1 MPQLPLIQRKLLPPT
16 VPTSHVRRQR
26 LIDRLAAGQDPRIK
40 LTLVSA
46 GPGYGK
52 STLVADY
59 VADAGVPGCWLNLEP
74 HDADPSTFLSYV
86 IGGCYR
92 NWPGE
97 ASRALELLHT
107 ATHPAAIMP
116 SLMGLF
122 AEELSERVGDRFILV
137 LDDFHAVQHAE
148 PVVAAVEALIAYLPE
163 AVQLIVVSRNHPP
176 FKLPQLRVR
185 QQLIELG
192 MPQLRFSLDEIASL
206 FRALTGMALSP
217 EEQGTLSD
225 STEGWAASLV
235 MAAYAVQGG
244 SLAQGLGEGRTMF
257 FEYLAQEVFDQQKP
271 AVQEFLLRTALLPT
285 LDVGVCREELGL
297 QGLDEM
303 IAGLLRS
310 NLLLTRASAEATEYY
325 YHPMLQAFLK
335 EKARAAWSDAE
346 IKAIA
351 QSLATRLQE
360 RAPEDALRL
369 FLEGGLWTD
378 AVDSLGAL
386 APGYLAQGRVVA
398 LEHVLSQF
406 PAEILGGN
414 ASLNL
419 YHGEVCRALGRFDEA
434 LRYYETAEHL
444 ANEQADRGAEGH
456 ALAYQAAIW
465 GSRGDDRLRTLA
477 TRALE
482 LLPESDRAGR
492 AFAENALG
500 LSFQMANDMRLALSH
515 FERARELF
523 LAMGDAAGLSKALHN
538 VALATFRQGDIDR
551 ARATYKEAIRQAER
565 AGRRGYPA
573 TYSNL
578 AIVHLAL
585 GEFDEARTIAEEG
598 LMLAQALGARRDE
611 GWTLLT
617 LGEVAS
623 AQAQPMRAIAYF
635 NRTREVAV
643 SLGDRVLE
651 AQALSGEAEV
661 ARLQGQRDRA
671 WELMQMAI
679 ALRGLPVEDR
689 AMVDF
694 QIPLGVLCMERGEH
708 GRAQD
713 LLRLARETLASQG
726 YRYRLAQLHFY
737 EARLSQAMG
746 QVDEA
751 RAIAAEAKELCE
763 ANGYQYLIVTQ
774 GGWEGA
780 AEDLPPTLVSVL
792 PQAPDLRIRALG
804 DLEVAHGGG
813 VITPKQWQG
822 TKTKLLLAC
831 LLQHRQ
837 GVTRE
842 QLAEELY
849 GEEEVS
855 RSAILMLISRLRQ
868 ALEPD
873 LAKNA
878 PSRFV
883 QWRDGRYWFNFDA
896 HYALDTEEFAYHL
909 LQARA
914 DGLSVE
920 DRLTWLG
927 KAVDL
932 YRGRY
937 MNDLGSSGALWLI
950 GVQEHLH
957 QQAMAAYGTLFE
969 YLVGC
974 GRHEEALA
982 RAEQCLSVDRCAE
995 FAHQAKMRA
1004 LLALGNRSGA
1014 LRHYQQ
1020 LLDILDHDLGIA
1032 PDATSRRLFEQIQA
1046 GVS

>member
-1 MPQLPLIQRKLLPPT
+1 MPHLPLINRKLLPPT
-16 VPTSHVRRQR
+16 LPASHVRRER
-26 LIDRLAAGQDPRIK
+26 LVERLRDGQDPRIK

-59 VADAGVPGCWLNLEP
+59 MAESAAPGCWLNLEP
-74 HDADPSTFLSYV
+74 HDADLSTFLSYL

-97 ASRALELLHT
+97 SSRALELLNT
-107 ATHPAAIMP
+107 APNPASILP

-122 AEELSERVGDRFILV
+122 AEELSERVGDRFLLV
-137 LDDFHAVQHAE
+137 LDDFHSVQHAE
-148 PVVAAVEALIAYLPE
+148 PVVAALEALIAYLPE

-176 FKLPQLRVR
+176 VKLPQLRVR
-185 QQLIELG
+185 QQLVELG
-192 MPQLRFSLDEIASL
+192 IPQLRFSLDEIAAL
-206 FRALTGMALSP
+206 FNALTGQALSP

-235 MAAYAVQGG
+235 MAAYAAQGG
-244 SLAQGLGEGRTMF
+244 SLAHGMGEGRTLF
-257 FEYLAQEVFDQQKP
+257 FEYLAQEVFDQQP
-271 AVQEFLLRTALLPT
+271 PEIQDFLLRTSLMPT
-285 LDVGVCREELGL
+285 LDPSLCRDALGMPHSDLMVAGL
-297 QGLDEM
+297 QR
-303 IAGLLRS
+303 A

-325 YHPMLQAFLK
+325 YHPTLQAFLK
-335 EKARAAWSDAE
+335 EKARAQLADADLQ
-346 IKAIA
+346 AIA
-351 QSLATRLQE
+351 LALATRLHE

-369 FLEGGLWTD
+369 LLEAGLWPE
-378 AVDSLGAL
+378 AAEALASL
-386 APGYLAQGRVVA
+386 APGYLAQGRVAA
-398 LEHVLSQF
+398 LEQLLAQF
-406 PAEILGGN
+406 PPEVVAGT
-414 ASLNL
+414 SRLNL

-434 LRYYETAEHL
+434 LRAYETAERQ
-444 ANEQADRGAEGH
+444 AREQADPSAEGH
-456 ALAYQAAIW
+456 ALAFQAAIW
-465 GSRGDDRLRTLA
+465 GSRGDARLRSLA
-477 TRALE
+477 GKALE
-482 LLPESDRAGR
+482 VLPETDLVGR

-500 LSFQMANDMRLALSH
+500 LSFQMANDMQQALSH
-515 FERARELF
+515 FERARELY
-523 LAMGDAAGLSKALHN
+523 LALGDAAGLSKALHN
-538 VALATFRQGDIDR
+538 VALATFRHGDIDR

-585 GEFDEARTIAEEG
+585 GEFDEARGIADEG
-598 LMLAQALGARRDE
+598 LALAQTLGARRDE

-623 AQAQPMRAIAYF
+623 AQAQPLRATGYF

-661 ARLQGQRDRA
+661 ARLQGHRDRA
-671 WELMQMAI
+671 WELMQSAI
-679 ALRGLPVEDR
+679 ALRGLAVEDR
-689 AMVDF
+689 AMVDL
-694 QIPLGVLCMERGEH
+694 QIPLAILSMERGELE
-708 GRAQD
+708 RAQE
-713 LLRLARETLASQG
+713 LFGLARETLASQG
-726 YRYRLAQLHFY
+726 YRYRLAQLGFY
-737 EARLSQAMG
+737 EARLRQAMG
-746 QVDEA
+746 KTSEA
-751 RAIAAEAKELCE
+751 RAIAEEAKVLCE
-763 ANGYQYLIVTQ
+763 ANGYHYLIATQ

-780 AEDLPPTLVSVL
+780 ASPQPPELVAVL

-804 DLEVAHGGG
+804 DLEVSHAGG
-813 VITPKQWQG
+813 VIAQKQWQG
-822 TKTKLLLAC
+822 SKTKLLLAC

-883 QWRDGRYWFNFDA
+883 QWREGRYWFNFDA
-896 HYALDTEEFAYHL
+896 HYTLDTEEFTYHL
-909 LQARA
+909 EQSKREGISA
-914 DGLSVE
+914 DE
-920 DRLTWLG
+920 RLDWLG
-927 KAVDL
+927 KALDG

-937 MNDLGSSGALWLI
+937 MNDLANAGALWLI

-957 QQAMAAYGTLFE
+957 QQAMSAFGTLFE
-969 YLVGC
+969 ELLGA
-974 GRHEEALA
+974 GRLEEALQ
-982 RAEQCLSVDRCAE
+982 RIEQCLAVDRCAE

-1004 LLALGNRSGA
+1004 LLAMGNRSGA

-1020 LLDILDHDLGIA
+1020 LTDILDQDLGIA
-1032 PDATSRRLFEQIQA
+1032 PDAASRRLFEQIQA

>member
-1 MPQLPLIQRKLLPPT
+1 MPHLPLIQRKLLPPT
-16 VPTSHVRRQR
+16 VPASHVRRSR
-26 LIDRLAAGQDPRIK
+26 LIERLKAGQDPRIK

-59 VADAGVPGCWLNLEP
+59 VAETGAPHCWLNLEP
-74 HDADPSTFLSYV
+74 QDADPSTFLSYV
-86 IGGCYR
+86 IGGAYR

-107 ATHPAAIMP
+107 APNPAAILP

-122 AEELSERVGDRFILV
+122 AEELSERVGEQFLLV

-148 PVVAAVEALIAYLPE
+148 PVVAAVDALIAYLPE

-185 QQLIELG
+185 QQLVELG
-192 MPQLRFSLDEIASL
+192 IPQLRFSLDEIAAL

-235 MAAYAVQGG
+235 MAAYAAQGG
-244 SLAQGLGEGRTMF
+244 SLSQGLGEGRTLF
-257 FEYLAQEVFDQQKP
+257 FEYLAQEVFDQQGP
-271 AVQEFLLRTALLPT
+271 EIRDFLLRTALMPT
-285 LDVGVCREELGL
+285 LDVAVCRDALDFRR
-297 QGLDEM
+297 LDEM
-303 IAGLLRS
+303 VAGLLRS
-310 NLLLTRASAEATEYY
+310 NLLLTRASAETTEYY
-325 YHPMLQAFLK
+325 YHPTLQAFLK
-335 EKARAAWSDAE
+335 EKARATWPVE
-346 IKAIA
+346 ERQAIA
-351 QSLATRLQE
+351 LKLAKALQE
-360 RAPEDALRL
+360 RSPEDALRL
-369 FLEGGLWTD
+369 LLDAGLWPE
-378 AVDSLGAL
+378 ASKVVSEL
-386 APGYLAQGRVVA
+386 ASGYLAQGRVAA
-398 LEHVLSQF
+398 LEQLLAQF
-406 PAEILGGN
+406 PADVVS
-414 ASLNL
+414 ASPRLSL
-419 YHGEVCRALGRFDEA
+419 YQGEVCRALGRFDEA
-434 LRYYETAEHL
+434 LRAYEAAERL
-444 ANEQADRGAEGH
+444 AHEQQDASSEGH
-456 ALAYQAAIW
+456 ALAFQAAIW
-465 GSRGDDRLRTLA
+465 GSRGDSRLRTLA
-477 TRALE
+477 QKALE
-482 LLPESDRAGR
+482 LLPESDLAGR

-500 LSFQMANDMRLALSH
+500 LSYQMANDMQRARSH
-515 FERARELF
+515 FERAREIY
-523 LAMGDAAGLSKALHN
+523 LALGDAAGLSKALHN

-585 GEFDEARTIAEEG
+585 GEFDEARAIADEG
-598 LMLAQALGARRDE
+598 LMLAQTLGARRDE

-623 AQAQPMRAIAYF
+623 AQGQPLRAIAYF

-671 WELMQMAI
+671 WELMQLAI
-679 ALRGLPVEDR
+679 SLRGVPVEEP

-708 GRAQD
+708 ARAEE

-726 YRYRLAQLHFY
+726 YRYRLAQLKFY
-737 EARLSQAMG
+737 EARLALAMG
-746 QVDEA
+746 KTREAQAIADEA
-751 RAIAAEAKELCE
+751 EALCE
-763 ANGYQYLIVTQ
+763 ANAYHYLIVTQ
-774 GGWEGA
+774 GGWEGSA
-780 AEDLPPTLVSVL
+780 AEASPALVSVVA
-792 PQAPDLRIRALG
+792 QAPDLQIRALG
-804 DLEVAHGGG
+804 DLEVAHAGG
-813 VITPKQWQG
+813 VIAQKQWQG
-822 TKTKLLLAC
+822 SKTKLLLAC

-849 GEEEVS
+849 GDEEVS

-883 QWRDGRYWFNFDA
+883 QWREGRYWFNFDA
-896 HYALDTEEFAYHL
+896 HYTLDTEEFAYHL
-909 LQARA
+909 DQAKQ
-914 DGLSVE
+914 DGLTADE
-920 DRLTWLG
+920 RLSWLG
-927 KAVDL
+927 KAVDR

-937 MNDLGSSGALWLI
+937 MNDLANSGAIWLI
-950 GVQEHLH
+950 GIQEHFH
-957 QQAMAAYGTLFE
+957 QLAMSAFATLFDAH
-969 YLVGC
+969 LAA

-982 RAEQCLSVDRCAE
+982 RAEQCLAIDRCAE
-995 FAHQAKMRA
+995 VAHQAKMRA

-1020 LLDILDHDLGIA
+1020 LTDILAQDLGIT
-1032 PDATSRRLFEQIQA
+1032 PDASSRRLFEQIQA

>member
-1 MPQLPLIQRKLLPPT
+1 MPHLPLITRKLLPPT
-16 VPTSHVRRQR
+16 VPASHVRRQR
-26 LIDRLAAGQDPRIK
+26 LIDRLQAGQDPRIK

-59 VADAGVPGCWLNLEP
+59 VAESGVPHCWLNLEP
-74 HDADPSTFLSYV
+74 HDADPSTFLSYL

-107 ATHPAAIMP
+107 APNPAAILP

-122 AEELSERVGDRFILV
+122 AEELAERVGERFLVV

-148 PVVAAVEALIAYLPE
+148 PVVAALEALIAYLPE

-176 FKLPQLRVR
+176 LKLPQMRVR

-192 MPQLRFSLDEIASL
+192 IPQLRFSLDEIALL
-206 FRALTGMALSP
+206 FRALTGMALSA

-235 MAAYAVQGG
+235 MAAYAAQGG
-244 SLAQGLGEGRTMF
+244 SLSQGLGEGRTMF
-257 FEYLAQEVFDQQKP
+257 FEYLAQEVFDQQP
-271 AVQEFLLRTALLPT
+271 EEVRDFLLRTALMPT
-285 LDVGVCREELGL
+285 LDVALCRDELGL
-297 QGLDEM
+297 SNLDAMLGGLQ
-303 IAGLLRS
+303 RS
-310 NLLLTRASAEATEYY
+310 NLLLTRASAEATEFY
-325 YHPMLQAFLK
+325 YHPTLQAFLK
-335 EKARAAWSDAE
+335 EKARATWSAE
-346 IKAIA
+346 EFGAIA
-351 QSLATRLQE
+351 LKLATRL
-360 RAPEDALRL
+360 RDKAPEDALRL
-369 FLEGGLWTD
+369 LLEGGLWTD
-378 AVDSLGAL
+378 AVATLDDL
-386 APGYLAQGRVVA
+386 ASAYLAQGRVAA
-398 LEHVLSQF
+398 LEQILAQF
-406 PAEILGGN
+406 PAEML
-414 ASLNL
+414 ADSSRLNL
-419 YHGEVCRALGRFDEA
+419 YQGEVCRALGRFDEA
-434 LRYYETAEHL
+434 LRHYEAAERL
-444 ANEQADRGAEGH
+444 AHDQQDASAEGH
-456 ALAYQAAIW
+456 ALAFQAAIW
-465 GSRGDDRLRTLA
+465 GSRGDGRLRSLA
-477 TRALE
+477 TKALE
-482 LLPESDRAGR
+482 VLPESDPAGR

-500 LSFQMANDMRLALSH
+500 LSFQMANDMQQALSH
-515 FERARELF
+515 FERARELY

-538 VALATFRQGDIDR
+538 VALATFRQGAIDR

-585 GEFDEARTIAEEG
+585 GEFDEARVIAEEG
-598 LMLAQALGARRDE
+598 LMLAQTLGARRDE

-623 AQAQPMRAIAYF
+623 AQSQPMRAIAYF

-661 ARLQGQRDRA
+661 ARLQGQGDRA
-671 WELMQMAI
+671 WELMQSAI

-694 QIPLGVLCMERGEH
+694 QIPLGVLSMERGEYA
-708 GRAQD
+708 RSQE
-713 LLRLARETLASQG
+713 LLGLARETMASQG
-726 YRYRLAQLHFY
+726 YRYRLAQLLY
-737 EARLSQAMG
+737 YVARLMLVMG
-746 QVDEA
+746 RTYEA
-751 RAIAAEAKELCE
+751 RAIATEAKALCE
-763 ANGYQYLIVTQ
+763 ANGYQYLIASQ

-780 AEDLPPTLVSVL
+780 ATEAPAALVTVV
-792 PQAPDLRIRALG
+792 PQTPDLRVRALG
-804 DLEVAHGGG
+804 DLEVAHAGG
-813 VITPKQWQG
+813 VIAPKQWQG
-822 TKTKLLLAC
+822 SKTKLLLAC

-883 QWRDGRYWFNFDA
+883 QWREGRYWFNFDA
-896 HYALDTEEFAYHL
+896 HYTLDTEEFAYHL
-909 LQARA
+909 EQAKA
-914 DGLSVE
+914 KGIAPE
-920 DRLTWLG
+920 ERLACLG
-927 KAVDL
+927 RAVDL

-937 MNDLGSSGALWLI
+937 MNDLANAGAIWLI

-957 QQAMAAYGTLFE
+957 QQAMAAFGVLFE
-969 YLVGC
+969 ELLDA
-974 GRHEEALA
+974 GRHEEALG
-982 RAEQCLSVDRCAE
+982 RAEQCLAVDRCAE
-995 FAHQAKMRA
+995 TAHQVKMRA
-1004 LLALGNRSGA
+1004 LLALGNRPGA

-1020 LLDILDHDLGIA
+1020 LVEILEQDLGIV
-1032 PDATSRRLFEQIQA
+1032 PDAASRRLYETIQA

>member
-1 MPQLPLIQRKLLPPT
+1 MPHLPLINRKLLPPK
-16 VPTSHVRRQR
+16 VPASYVRRDR
-26 LIDRLAAGQDPRIK
+26 LIDRLEAGQDPRIK

-59 VADAGVPGCWLNLEP
+59 VAESGAPGCWLNLEP
-74 HDADPSTFLSYV
+74 HDADPSTFLSYL

-107 ATHPAAIMP
+107 ASNPAAILP

-122 AEELSERVGDRFILV
+122 AEELSERVGERFVLV

-163 AVQLIVVSRNHPP
+163 AVQLIVVSRKDPP

-185 QQLIELG
+185 QQLVELG
-192 MPQLRFSLDEIASL
+192 IPQLRFSLEEIAAL

-217 EEQGTLSD
+217 EEQGTLSA

-235 MAAYAVQGG
+235 MAAYASQGG
-244 SLAQGLGEGRTMF
+244 SLAQGLGEGRTLF
-257 FEYLAQEVFDQQKP
+257 FEYLAQEVFDQQP
-271 AVQEFLLRTALLPT
+271 EEVREFLLRTALMPT
-285 LDVGVCREELGL
+285 LDVSVCREELGIV
-297 QGLDEM
+297 GIDEM
-303 IAGLLRS
+303 VAGLLRS
-310 NLLLTRASAEATEYY
+310 NMLLTRASAEATEYY
-325 YHPMLQAFLK
+325 YHPTLQAFLK
-335 EKARAAWSDAE
+335 EKARASWSEQE
-346 IKAIA
+346 IQAIA
-351 QSLATRLQE
+351 LKLGKRLTE

-369 FLEGGLWTD
+369 FFDGGLWED
-378 AVDSLGAL
+378 AAETLANL
-386 APGYLAQGRVVA
+386 APVYLSQGRVTA
-398 LEHVLSQF
+398 LEQLLGQF
-406 PAEILGGN
+406 PPEVAHAN
-414 ASLNL
+414 SRLNL

-434 LRYYETAEHL
+434 LRHYEAAERL
-444 ANEQADRGAEGH
+444 AGEQKDPSAAGH
-456 ALAYQAAIW
+456 ALAFQAAIW
-465 GSRGDDRLRTLA
+465 GSRGDSRLRSLA
-477 TRALE
+477 TKALE
-482 LLPESDRAGR
+482 LLPESDQAGR

-500 LSFQMANDMRLALSH
+500 LSYQMANDMNRALEH
-515 FERARELF
+515 FERARELY
-523 LAMGDAAGLSKALHN
+523 LALGDAAGLSKALHN

-623 AQAQPMRAIAYF
+623 AQGQPMRALNYF
-635 NRTREVAV
+635 ARTREVAV

-651 AQALSGEAEV
+651 AQALSGEAELS
-661 ARLQGQRDRA
+661 RLQGQKDRA
-671 WELMQMAI
+671 WELMQLAI
-679 ALRGLPVEDR
+679 SLRGLPAEDP

-708 GRAQD
+708 ARAQE

-726 YRYRLAQLHFY
+726 YRYRLAQLRFY
-737 EARLSQAMG
+737 EARLSQATG
-746 QVDEA
+746 NADEA
-751 RAIAAEAKELCE
+751 RAIAQEARRLCE
-763 ANGYQYLIVTQ
+763 ANGYHYLIMTQ

-780 AEDLPPTLVSVL
+780 AKELPPDLVTVL
-792 PQAPDLRIRALG
+792 PQTPDLQIRALG
-804 DLEVAHGGG
+804 ELEVVNANGA
-813 VITPKQWQG
+813 IAPKQWQG
-822 TKTKLLLAC
+822 SKTKLLLAC

-849 GEEEVS
+849 GEEDVS

-883 QWRDGRYWFNFDA
+883 QWREGRYWFNFDA
-896 HYALDTEEFAYHL
+896 HYTLDADEFTYHL
-909 LQARA
+909 AQAKRE
-914 DGLSVE
+914 GLSAD
-920 DRLTWLG
+920 DRISELG
-927 KAVDL
+927 KALDR

-937 MNDLGSSGALWLI
+937 MNDLANSGALWLI

-957 QQAMAAYGTLFE
+957 QLAMAAYGTLFE
-969 YLVGC
+969 ELQ
-974 GRHEEALA
+974 ALERYEDA
-982 RAEQCLSVDRCAE
+982 LQRAEQCLAVDRCSE
-995 FAHQAKMRA
+995 PAHQAKMRA
-1004 LLALGNRSGA
+1004 LLALGNRTGA

-1020 LLDILDHDLGIA
+1020 LIDILDTDLGIA
-1032 PDATSRRLFEQIQA
+1032 PDASSRRLFEQIQA
-1046 GVS
+1046 GIS

>member
-1 MPQLPLIQRKLLPPT
+1 MPQLPLITRKLLPPT
-16 VPTSHVRRQR
+16 VPASHVRRDR
-26 LIDRLAAGQDPRIK
+26 LIDRLRAGEDSRIK

-59 VADAGVPGCWLNLEP
+59 VAESGAPSCWLNLEP
-74 HDADPSTFLSYV
+74 HDADPSTFLSYL

-107 ATHPAAIMP
+107 APNPAAILP

-122 AEELSERVGDRFILV
+122 AEELSERVGDRFLLV

-148 PVVAAVEALIAYLPE
+148 PVVEAVDALIAYLPE

-185 QQLIELG
+185 QQLVELG
-192 MPQLRFSLDEIASL
+192 IPQLRFSLDEIASL

-235 MAAYAVQGG
+235 MAAYAAQGG
-244 SLAQGLGEGRTMF
+244 SLSQGLGEGRTLF
-257 FEYLAQEVFDQQKP
+257 FEYLAQEVFDQQP
-271 AVQEFLLRTALLPT
+271 LVVQDFLLRTALMPI
-285 LDVGVCREELGL
+285 LDLAVCRDVLGL
-297 QGLDEM
+297 QGIDEM
-303 IAGLLRS
+303 VAGLLRS
-310 NLLLTRASAEATEYY
+310 NLLLTRASAETTEYY
-325 YHPMLQAFLK
+325 YHPTLQAFLK
-335 EKARAAWSDAE
+335 EKARAAWSEDE
-346 IKAIA
+346 LRAIA
-351 QSLATRLQE
+351 LKLATRLQD

-369 FLEGGLWTD
+369 LLDAGLWPE
-378 AVDSLGAL
+378 ASEVLSGL
-386 APGYLAQGRVVA
+386 APVYLAQGRVAA
-398 LEHVLSQF
+398 LEQILAQF
-406 PAEILGGN
+406 PPEVVA
-414 ASLNL
+414 ATSRLNL
-419 YHGEVCRALGRFDEA
+419 YRGEVGRALGRFDEA
-434 LRYYETAEHL
+434 LRDYEAAERL
-444 ANEQADRGAEGH
+444 AHEQEDPSAEGQ
-456 ALAYQAAIW
+456 ALAFQAAIW
-465 GSRGDDRLRTLA
+465 GSRGDARLRTFA
-477 TRALE
+477 TKALE
-482 LLPESDRAGR
+482 VLPESDQAGR

-500 LSFQMANDMRLALSH
+500 LSHQMANDMKRALEH

-523 LAMGDAAGLSKALHN
+523 LALGDAAGLSKALHN
-538 VALATFRQGDIDR
+538 VALATFRHGDIDR

-585 GEFDEARTIAEEG
+585 GEFDEARTIADEG
-598 LMLAQALGARRDE
+598 LMLAQTLGARRDE

-623 AQAQPMRAIAYF
+623 AQGQPLRAIAYF

-661 ARLQGQRDRA
+661 ARLQRQRDRA
-671 WELMQMAI
+671 WELMQLAI
-679 ALRGLPVEDR
+679 SLRGLPVEDA

-694 QIPLGVLCMERGEH
+694 QIPLGVLCMERGEQE
-708 GRAQD
+708 RAQE

-726 YRYRLAQLHFY
+726 YRYRLAQLRFY
-737 EARLSQAMG
+737 EARLCQALG
-746 QVDEA
+746 KPGEAQAIADEA
-751 RAIAAEAKELCE
+751 KALCE
-763 ANGYQYLIVTQ
+763 ANGYHYLTATQ

-780 AEDLPPTLVSVL
+780 ATERPSALVSVL
-792 PQAPDLRIRALG
+792 PQAPDLQIRAFG
-804 DLEVAHGGG
+804 DLEVSHAGG
-813 VITPKQWQG
+813 VILQKQWQG
-822 TKTKLLLAC
+822 SKTKLLLAC

-883 QWRDGRYWFNFDA
+883 QWREGRYWFNFDA
-896 HYALDTEEFAYHL
+896 HYTLDTEEFTYHL
-909 LQARA
+909 DQAKR
-914 DGLSVE
+914 DGLDAE
-920 DRLTWLG
+920 ERLTCLG
-927 KAVDL
+927 KAVDG

-937 MNDLGSSGALWLI
+937 MNDLANSGALWLI

-957 QQAMAAYGTLFE
+957 QLAMAAFASLFE
-969 YLVGC
+969 GLLGT
-974 GRHEEALA
+974 GRPEEALQ
-982 RAEQCLSVDRCAE
+982 RAEQCLAADRCAE

-1020 LLDILDHDLGIA
+1020 LIDILDQDLGIA